1 MPRTPPPPA
10 PPTWNIV
17 SLNALEI
24 DEGERD
30 GEVEWIPALLF
41 LSLVFEGNGR
51 EERSRR
57 PSQALA
63 PSTEHARDG
72 MGLQL
77 LRLILL
83 LTAFALCAHCS
94 GGEGVPSEAGWMVD
108 MPCDEAPVGG
118 HTSDRSQQRIK

>member
-1 MPRTPPPPA
+1 M
-10 PPTWNIV
+10 
-17 SLNALEI
+17 
-24 DEGERD
+24 
-30 GEVEWIPALLF
+30 EWIPALLF

-51 EERSRR
+51 KERSRRQR

-72 MGLQL
+72 MGPQL

-94 GGEGVPSEAGWMVD
+94 GGEGVPSEAGWLVG

-118 HTSDRSQQRIK
+118 YTSDRAQPRIK

>member
-1 MPRTPPPPA
+1 M
-10 PPTWNIV
+10 
-17 SLNALEI
+17 
-24 DEGERD
+24 
-30 GEVEWIPALLF
+30 EWIPSLLF
-41 LSLVFEGNGR
+41 LSLVFGGNGR
-51 EERSRR
+51 RVESAEHRATE
-57 PSQALA
+57 PGGLA

-94 GGEGVPSEAGWMVD
+94 GGEGVPSEAGWLVG

-118 HTSDRSQQRIK
+118 YTSDRSQQRIK

>member
-1 MPRTPPPPA
+1 M
-10 PPTWNIV
+10 

-24 DEGERD
+24 DEVEKNEGSGVDSFAPLPLSGFWGKRPQSGVD
-30 GEVEWIPALLF
+30 GRA
-41 LSLVFEGNGR
+41 
-51 EERSRR
+51 

-83 LTAFALCAHCS
+83 LTALALCAHCS
-94 GGEGVPSEAGWMVD
+94 GGEGVPSEAGWLVG

-118 HTSDRSQQRIK
+118 YTSDRSQPRIK